1 MYKPIGIA
9 ALAAALAF
17 GPIAFA
23 GDLAVVSRVE
33 PEFPHEATAIGA
45 EQGRVHARVTIEAS
59 GDVEHVEILNASP
72 RRVFDRAVIRALAQ
86 WRFNPGAQGRSYEV
100 DIDFKR

>member
-1 MYKPIGIA
+1 MHKSIGIA
-9 ALAAALAF
+9 ALIAAFAF

-23 GDLAVVSRVE
+23 GDLVVVSRIE
-33 PEFPHEATAIGA
+33 PAFPHEALAIGA
-45 EQGRVHARVTIEAS
+45 EEGHVHARLTIESS
-59 GDVEHVEILNASP
+59 GDVGHVEIVNASP

-100 DIDFKR
+100 DIDFRR